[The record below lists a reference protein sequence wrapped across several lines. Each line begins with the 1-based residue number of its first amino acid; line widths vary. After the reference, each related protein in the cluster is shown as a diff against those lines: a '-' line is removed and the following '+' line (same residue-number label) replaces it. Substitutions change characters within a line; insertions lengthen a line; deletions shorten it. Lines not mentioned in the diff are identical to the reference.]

1 VSKTKFAAI
10 GEVMSVPPLEVVD
23 QVAGI
28 VFAGCGPPPRTSTVF
43 CANAVGMANHNT
55 VAEQNTIVSF
65 RIFLSLRQR
74 RLRAVSGCADTI
86 RTNEKHRDRRPHSR
100 AAS

>member
-1 VSKTKFAAI
+1 
-10 GEVMSVPPLEVVD
+10 MSAPPLEVVD
-23 QVAGI
+23 QIAGI
-28 VFAGCGPPPRTSTVF
+28 QFGFTAQPVVFVGCGPPPRTSTVF